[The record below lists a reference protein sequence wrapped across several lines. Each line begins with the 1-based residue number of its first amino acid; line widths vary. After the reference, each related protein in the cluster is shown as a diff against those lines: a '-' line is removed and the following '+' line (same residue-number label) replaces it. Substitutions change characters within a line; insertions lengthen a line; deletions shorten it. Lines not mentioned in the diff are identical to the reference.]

1 MLSVPSQS
9 RAYSRKEGDAC
20 SITIKRQVIPVKRH
34 KCGSVP
40 LLFPNSGDLERYNPL
55 NGMCFLSF

>member
-1 MLSVPSQS
+1 MLSVPSQT

-20 SITIKRQVIPVKRH
+20 GITIKRQVISVKGH

-40 LLFPNSGDLERYNPL
+40 LAFPSLGHLEGNNPL
-55 NGMCFLSF
+55 NGMYFLSF